1 MAALT
6 LITDSDRQLK
16 PLIEVAIVNELRLLE
31 AGLRRTQ
38 SRLHSFEKRYGLT
51 TAEFLT
57 RYENDELGETLDLA
71 EWIGEVRL
79 LARLQEKIEA
89 LRNVRFEN

>member
-6 LITDSDRQLK
+6 LITDSERQLK
-16 PLIEVAIVNELRLLE
+16 PLIEAAIVNELRLLE

-38 SRLHSFEKRYGLT
+38 ARLRVFETQYGLT
-51 TAEFLT
+51 TEEFLT
-57 RYENDELGETLDLA
+57 RYENDELEETLDLA

-79 LARLQEKIEA
+79 LLGLQEKVQA